1 MDHQTNPQPSQ
12 RHTTAALAATDVEG
26 LRASGIPEDAWPLL
40 PHGNV
45 GSLVPKLGI
54 HFEEFT
60 VDRVSATMPVQGNT
74 QVVGLL
80 HGGATAALAET
91 LGSFAA
97 AIHADGRA
105 LPVGVDLNITH
116 HRGARDG
123 LVRGVATPLHLG
135 RTTATHAIEVTDETG
150 RRIATARITNQ
161 LLPVQAS

>member
-26 LRASGIPEDAWPLL
+26 LRASGIPEEAWPLL

-54 HFEEFT
+54 HFDEFT

-97 AIHADGRA
+97 AIHAGGRA

-123 LVRGVATPLHLG
+123 LVTGVATPLHLG